1 MRLPDAIETV
11 LLILAVFFPFYWY
24 NQSYLSKFSLQL
36 VALLILIFVF
46 HNWLTGKRR
55 GSDPISQYQTITIIM
70 IITVIT
76 VILVLSTGGA
86 GSMLFWLLDFL
97 LFFVAVF
104 FRARAGFIIALA
116 IGIGFLLNEPLLTNQ
131 QLTNLISLLL
141 MAPLAAI
148 FSTQFTRL
156 ITAQKEIKVLSN
168 QAKEEE
174 MTALIWL
181 ALDFRNQMVKA
192 IDLVSQIKSNLSLIP
207 YHQREKLDRLY
218 QNLKDL
224 FKSGQELKKTIT
236 IIMIIIIITVIL
248 PRVRGAAA
256 VERME
261 SNSYKIRWPNLNMT
275 SGSKSSSNYNILDT
289 LGQTAP
295 GEYDSTGFKVKAGF
309 PYIKTI
315 IPFSFTISDLSIDFG
330 TLVPGVFPS
339 PLPTNTLTIS
349 SGGAAGYSVTAIED
363 RPLTAQS
370 GTATI
375 PDTTCDSDGC
385 SETTAGV
392 WTNTAKYGFGY
403 NLNGN
408 DVPAAFADS
417 TYFKQFADAS
427 QSETAQIVMSSS
439 NVGKSRT
446 ATVTYKVNIA
456 ATQTAGDYEN
466 NITYV
471 ATPSY

>member
-76 VILVLSTGGA
+76 IILFLSTGGA

-207 YHQREKLDRLY
+207 YHQREKLDQLY

-330 TLVPGVFPS
+330 SLIPGSFA
-339 PLPTNTLTIS
+339 TQINTLTVS
-349 SGGAAGYSVTAIED
+349 SGGAGGYAVTAAQNN
-363 RPLTAQS
+363 PLTVQS
-370 GTATI
+370 GAATI

-403 NLNGN
+403 NLSGN
-408 DVPAAFADS
+408 DVPAAFVGS

-427 QSETAQIVMSSS
+427 QSETAQTVMSSA
-439 NVGKSRT
+439 NVGQNRT
-446 ATVTYKVNIA
+446 ATVTYKVNVA